1 MSGNRIPKRKL
12 STLIASIAG
21 SAIAVAA
28 IASGAATGAT
38 TVAAATAQT
47 KAAAPAQMT
56 STRFNPAGSVALA
69 AFTKPLTT
77 VKPAA
82 PSSYGTPREIAQSM
96 LASYGWTSG
105 QFMYLNS
112 LWMRESGW
120 DPRAANASSGA
131 YGIPQ
136 AMPGGKMASAGPD
149 WPSSAATQIR
159 WGLRYIKNTYGSPL
173 GAWDHEAAYGWY

>member
-1 MSGNRIPKRKL
+1 
-12 STLIASIAG
+12 
-21 SAIAVAA
+21 
-28 IASGAATGAT
+28 
-38 TVAAATAQT
+38 
-47 KAAAPAQMT
+47 
-56 STRFNPAGSVALA
+56 
-69 AFTKPLTT
+69 
-77 VKPAA
+77 
-82 PSSYGTPREIAQSM
+82 M

-136 AMPGGKMASAGPD
+136 AMPGGKRASAGPD